1 MEQTKSTTS
10 IPSKDVIEPEVILP
24 TGKKVAVVGDA
35 DKSNLL
41 MKTMAEW
48 CTKKGI
54 TLDSLIDGSAG
65 KDDME
70 AASDIF
76 QQFMPK
82 RAPKKEYKCG
92 LPGCNVM
99 STRDY
104 CCSDHCKEHRKIIKE
119 RKS

>member
-1 MEQTKSTTS
+1 MNNEKES
-10 IPSKDVIEPEVILP
+10 VIEPEVISP
-24 TGKKVAVVGDA
+24 NGHAVGTKIASVGSNQAGKSD
-35 DKSNLL
+35 LL

-54 TLDSLIDGSAG
+54 TLDSLVDGSAG

-70 AASDIF
+70 AASLIF

-92 LPGCNVM
+92 LPGCEVM

-104 CCSDHCKEHRKIIKE
+104 CCAEHCKEHRRIIKE
-119 RKS
+119 KKS